1 MADIL
6 RKQARE
12 HLWAWLRPNV
22 PALLVTLLLML
33 LQSLTAL
40 VQPWL
45 GGVLTDRLLLSQHL
59 GTLLWLL
66 FLLICAQQGLG
77 YVIGMQM
84 QKASGRLVANAS
96 AEIYAHLQSLPLA
109 WHQEHRRGDVL
120 ALMTGDVYRLSG
132 YITGILLPLIPLL
145 FTLAGALVMMF
156 RLAPVIALAMAVLMP
171 LLIIVLKLVGRRLR
185 PLAQASAQAWADQ
198 SAVAAQN
205 LELLPVI
212 KASAAEYME
221 AANLRGKANA
231 AYAIDLRLAR
241 MQGAISPVVYVIGA
255 STVLLLLGLAGG
267 RILHD
272 GMRLG
277 EMVSLFLYGTM
288 LVSPIGRLA
297 QVYGSTLAARGS
309 VQRLLDALSTDPE
322 VDTGSIG
329 VLPRDGEI
337 RYQSIDFAYPGRPT
351 LFQCFD
357 LRISAGETVAL
368 TGSNGAGKSTLVHML
383 MRLVE
388 PQAGKITIGGIDI
401 REFRLAALRG
411 QIALVAQNTMLFN
424 ATIAENIGYGNTD
437 AQQAD
442 IERAARSARAHDF
455 IESLPDGYDT
465 VIGDQGVRLS
475 GGQKQRI
482 SLARALL
489 MDPAIFILDEATA
502 MFDPRGEAEFVA
514 ECRDLLMDHTVLL
527 VTHRPASLAL
537 ADRVLRLEDGQ
548 LHEVLVTS

>member
-1 MADIL
+1 MADVL